1 MGSMANKLK
10 KKVNGGKKKVK
21 VSVNADEIDAYQM
34 RRKTPSF
41 RYGDIRRVGRI
52 CVSI

>member
-21 VSVNADEIDAYQM
+21 VAVNADEIDAYYADD
-34 RRKTPSF
+34 RRGA
-41 RYGDIRRVGRI
+41 RQ
-52 CVSI
+52 